1 MSEEKR
7 MFSQAI
13 KPAFDVQQTK
23 VTETN
28 KQLTEVIKCTF
39 LWLTIENQSNYFLSW
54 WVQEFISWQIKLNR
68 PLILNQGKDVK
79 IAARTADKT
88 SSEN

>member
-1 MSEEKR
+1 

-39 LWLTIENQSNYFLSW
+39 IDSLLKINLITFKAD
-54 WVQEFISWQIKLNR
+54 EFRNSLA
-68 PLILNQGKDVK
+68 GK
-79 IAARTADKT
+79 
-88 SSEN
+88 

>member
-1 MSEEKR
+1 

-39 LWLTIENQSNYFLSW
+39 IDSLLKINLITLNLKLMSLEIHQPANRTQQTAY
-54 WVQEFISWQIKLNR
+54 IK
-68 PLILNQGKDVK
+68 
-79 IAARTADKT
+79 
-88 SSEN
+88 SM